1 MCAICAVFGG
11 DEADSANFMRGFMKL
26 RHRGPDVFRIESTS
40 ITTVRI

>member
-11 DEADSANFMRGFMKL
+11 DEADSSNFMRGFMKL
-26 RHRGPDVFRIESTS
+26 RHRGPNVFRIESTS